1 MARAQKKTLLEWK
14 RRVVGG
20 GGLRIKKKAN
30 WWQCLVHHVRSNS
43 RRCKTNRFL
52 CFFFPRVWMEIGV
65 ASGGQSQTWPTF
77 GQHEYIY
84 IHILSAL
91 FVRNFPSP
99 SSRRGD
105 CCERR
110 PHLPSLPPVC
120 PWKYI
125 HTKVHRC
132 SLFILL
138 HDACPSAISL
148 VHVIHIASWYVAYSG
163 RIISWG
169 PACRAM

>member
-1 MARAQKKTLLEWK
+1 M
-14 RRVVGG
+14 
-20 GGLRIKKKAN
+20 
-30 WWQCLVHHVRSNS
+30 HHVRSNS
-43 RRCKTNRFL
+43 TRCKANRFL
-52 CFFFPRVWMEIGV
+52 CFFFLSRVWMEIGV
-65 ASGGQSQTWPTF
+65 ASGQTWPTF
-77 GQHEYIY
+77 GQHKYIY

-148 VHVIHIASWYVAYSG
+148 VHVIHICSLLVRGLFRTNYKLGSG
-163 RIISWG
+163 MQSDVGVGGPEGSVQIIKLDSEG
-169 PACRAM
+169 